1 MSYQHLS
8 TLRLRLR
15 LSACQHAASLRSAAC
30 QHFSKSFRGLAKSVV
45 PDCRWWRCLV
55 RGWARPELKKL
66 NC

>member
-15 LSACQHAASLRSAAC
+15 LSAC